1 MKFFRLLKY
10 IFLLIILG
18 ISIMIILLWNI
29 QEDLPD
35 SNISKYFPNEITK
48 IYDENYD
55 LLYHV
60 GTRDRF
66 YLEYE
71 DIPQDMINAII
82 SAEDRTF
89 FEHQGFDFKGIV
101 NAFVVNIKNIFSKK
115 NNNYV
120 GASTITQQLVKNIL
134 LNNDQTISRKIKELI
149 LSLRIEKSYSKEFI
163 LELYLNEI
171 YFGRRSYGIASAA
184 NNYFNK
190 SIFDL
195 DIQEFAYLAALPK
208 GPNNYDPN
216 KNYER
221 AFDRRNYVLKQ
232 MKENKFI
239 SSDIYEYSIKEKIIV
254 SKRNNEKYKLD
265 YKTDFI
271 LDNLNKSIK
280 NVNNAFYI
288 QSTINQKIQR
298 IAEKSLLDNLLL
310 FEKKYKNWNGSFSTL
325 KDIQAT
331 DYQENWEIAKV
342 LKINANDV
350 ELLLISDES
359 TILIKNELNYF
370 GPKKEKP
377 TEFLNIND
385 YVFVTNIQGNYIL
398 CQQLE
403 INGAVVVM
411 DPFNG
416 NILSMVG
423 GVNYKESKFNRSYQA
438 SRQPGSSIKP
448 FIYAQALED
457 RTYLPN
463 SMILDSNILL
473 EQGPN
478 LPIWIPKNYSDK
490 SYGKM
495 TFRRALESSNNLVT
509 LKIGLDLGLNSVN
522 NFFNKINLY
531 KDNTGNDVHS
541 LLLGAI
547 ENNLLDITKSYSIFL
562 NGGYIVEPNIIKK
575 IVSDKG
581 QLISDQKYFSCKYC
595 DFTKEDRSY
604 RKPQINKNQIEVI
617 SAQTSYQVLNI
628 LEGAVERGTGKS
640 LNSIDYPL
648 AGKTG
653 TTNDSKDLWFFGLT
667 PKFVVGVYVGY
678 DSPKKIGYKETG
690 SSVALPV
697 FKSLMSDYLNDYE
710 ISDGEDFFIPD
721 NLILKNIDPDKGIFS
736 NDNESII
743 EYFTKDQLETL
754 NNLNKVSSI
763 GGIN

>member
-1 MKFFRLLKY
+1 
-10 IFLLIILG
+10 
-18 ISIMIILLWNI
+18 MIILLWNI

-325 KDIQAT
+325 NDIQAT

-350 ELLLISDES
+350 KLLLISDES

-377 TEFLNIND
+377 TEFLNISD

>member
-1 MKFFRLLKY
+1 MKLFKLLKY
-10 IFLLIILG
+10 IFLLIVLS

-29 QEDLPD
+29 QEELPD

-101 NAFVVNIKNIFSKK
+101 NAFLVNIKNIYSKK

-149 LSLRIEKSYSKEFI
+149 LSLRIEKTYSKEFI

-184 NNYFNK
+184 NNYFGK

-195 DIQEFAYLAALPK
+195 NIQEFAYLAALPK
-208 GPNNYDPN
+208 GPNNYDTK
-216 KNYER
+216 KNYKS
-221 AFDRRNYVLKQ
+221 AFDRRNYVLRQ
-232 MKENKFI
+232 MKENRFI
-239 SSDIYEYSIKEKIIV
+239 SSDIYNKSIEEKIIV
-254 SKRNNEKYKLD
+254 LERDNKKYQLD

-271 LDNLNKSIK
+271 LDNLSKSIRD
-280 NVNNAFYI
+280 VNNAFYI
-288 QSTINQKIQR
+288 QSTINQKIQK
-298 IAEKSLLDNLLL
+298 IAEKSLIDNLLL
-310 FEKKYKNWNGSFSTL
+310 FERKYKKWNGSFSSL
-325 KDIQAT
+325 KEIQDT
-331 DYQENWEIAKV
+331 DYQRNWEIAKV
-342 LKINANDV
+342 LKINESDLVLN
-350 ELLLISDES
+350 LISDES
-359 TILIKNELNYF
+359 EILIENRLNYF
-370 GPKKEKP
+370 GTKKEKP
-377 TEFLNIND
+377 TNFLNIND
-385 YVFVTNIQGNYIL
+385 YVFVSNIQNNYIL
-398 CQQLE
+398 CQPLE

-411 DPFNG
+411 DPYNG

-448 FIYAQALED
+448 FIYAQALEN
-457 RTYLPN
+457 RSYLPN

-478 LPIWIPKNYSDK
+478 LPIWIPKNYSNK

-522 NFFNKINLY
+522 DFFNKIKLY
-531 KDNTGNDVHS
+531 KSEIDYDVYS

-562 NGGYIVEPNIIKK
+562 NGGYLVEPNIIKK
-575 IVSDKG
+575 VVSDKG
-581 QLISDQKYFSCKYC
+581 QLISEQKYFTCKYC

-604 RKPQINKNQIEVI
+604 RKPKINKNQIEVI
-617 SAQTSYQVLNI
+617 SPQTSFQLLNI
-628 LEGAVERGTGKS
+628 LEGAVKRGTGKS
-640 LNSIDYPL
+640 LNSINYPL

-678 DSPKKIGYKETG
+678 DSPKKIGYRETG

-697 FKSLMSDYLNDYE
+697 FKSLINDYLNDYE
-710 ISDGEDFFIPD
+710 ISNEDEFFIPN
-721 NLILKNIDPDKGIFS
+721 NLILKKIDPDTGDFFS
-736 NDNESII
+736 DNNAII

-754 NNLNKVSSI
+754 NNLNKVSDI

>member
-1 MKFFRLLKY
+1 
-10 IFLLIILG
+10 
-18 ISIMIILLWNI
+18 MIILLWNI

-265 YKTDFI
+265 YKTDYI

-359 TILIKNELNYF
+359 TILIKNQLNYF

-377 TEFLNIND
+377 TEFLNISD

>member
-1 MKFFRLLKY
+1 
-10 IFLLIILG
+10 
-18 ISIMIILLWNI
+18 MIILLWNI

-101 NAFVVNIKNIFSKK
+101 NAFVINIKNIFSKK

-149 LSLRIEKSYSKEFI
+149 LSLRIEKYYSKEFI

-239 SSDIYEYSIKEKIIV
+239 SSDIYEYLIKEKIIV

-342 LKINANDV
+342 LKINTNDV
-350 ELLLISDES
+350 ELLLISDE
-359 TILIKNELNYF
+359 TVILIKNELNYF

-531 KDNTGNDVHS
+531 KDNTGNDVYS

-547 ENNLLDITKSYSIFL
+547 ENNLLDITKSYSMFL

-581 QLISDQKYFSCKYC
+581 QLISEQKYFSCKYC

-604 RKPQINKNQIEVI
+604 RKPKINKNQIEVI

-628 LEGAVERGTGKS
+628 LEGAVERG
-640 LNSIDYPL
+640 Y
-648 AGKTG
+648 
-653 TTNDSKDLWFFGLT
+653 W
-667 PKFVVGVYVGY
+667 
-678 DSPKKIGYKETG
+678 KIFEFNR
-690 SSVALPV
+690 LP
-697 FKSLMSDYLNDYE
+697 
-710 ISDGEDFFIPD
+710 ISR
-721 NLILKNIDPDKGIFS
+721 
-736 NDNESII
+736 
-743 EYFTKDQLETL
+743 
-754 NNLNKVSSI
+754 
-763 GGIN
+763 

>member
-1 MKFFRLLKY
+1 MKFFKLLKY

-101 NAFVVNIKNIFSKK
+101 NAFIINIKNIFSKK

-254 SKRNNEKYKLD
+254 SKRNNEKYKPD

-342 LKINANDV
+342 LKINTNDV

-359 TILIKNELNYF
+359 IILIKNELNYF

-385 YVFVTNIQGNYIL
+385 YVFVTNIQGNYTL

>member
-1 MKFFRLLKY
+1 
-10 IFLLIILG
+10 
-18 ISIMIILLWNI
+18 MIILLWNI

-101 NAFVVNIKNIFSKK
+101 NAFVINIKNIFSKK

-221 AFDRRNYVLKQ
+221 ALDRRNYVLKK

-359 TILIKNELNYF
+359 IILIKNELNYF
-370 GPKKEKP
+370 GRKKEKP
-377 TEFLNIND
+377 TNFLNIND

-457 RTYLPN
+457 KTYLPN

-531 KDNTGNDVHS
+531 KDNIGNDVYS

-754 NNLNKVSSI
+754 NNLNKVSNI

>member
-342 LKINANDV
+342 LKINTNDV

-359 TILIKNELNYF
+359 IILIKNELNYF

-377 TEFLNIND
+377 TEFLNISD

-448 FIYAQALED
+448 FIYAQALEN

-604 RKPQINKNQIEVI
+604 RKPKINKNQIEVI